1 MNIKRN
7 GANKALIIALFI
19 SILLNGILFFTLYKV
34 TESNNEKVSAKE
46 QEVRELNEEVKK
58 IKKVNI
64 SQPINTNKKNNS
76 YEKEIEK
83 LNNITTEFI
92 AYMLQADN
100 NSLEERRK
108 KLSEISSK
116 EIMNLVA
123 PLGIKEDKEYS
134 YDPTIKTMIKNQKI
148 MLSDLTNA
156 DSIIYATATLDIV
169 VKEHTGTT
177 KSSPVI
183 LIKLIKDKKKYKVID
198 YDFVHD
204 N

>member
-64 SQPINTNKKNNS
+64 SQPINTTKKNNS

-123 PLGIKEDKEYS
+123 PLGIKADKEYS